1 MFQGWILFFSAIFS
15 GLIKESLPI
24 AAILAGPLTAIVVV
38 LLERFMDQREKLQ
51 DRKDMWL
58 KDHWKDLAIY
68 LENIS
73 EFGLREDNPREE
85 PKATTRGSTKEYYPE
100 DQELRTALSGY
111 NIKESGFEP
120 YCNINRFKDYHTI
133 SLSHIE
139 SGYTG
144 LYNLIEDIFSDEK
157 KYHDE
162 RSEYL
167 NDIYLDITTFMKEV
181 FPRLNK
187 RIGSNDN
194 PKRRNISSG
203 EESYDVSS
211 FLSELINSI
220 EGGSSYLSE
229 VNTNEIYCVDVKTNE
244 HDPSTIASSKEPIL
258 PKFEKEIWS
267 RLITKYGKIVKELQ
281 VEQKKIIDEE
291 SQWNNSIQDIIV
303 TYKIG
308 FSIKG
313 KCKDC
318 EKILSEKK
326 IINIRPPEI
335 NK

>member
-1 MFQGWILFFSAIFS
+1 MFQGWILFLNEIYSD
-15 GLIKESLPI
+15 LIKLEVPI
-24 AAILAGPLTAIVVV
+24 FAILAGLVTAFVTVW
-38 LLERFMDQREKLQ
+38 LERLKDQKEKLQ

-58 KDHWKDLAIY
+58 DDHWRSLIIDLKD
-68 LENIS
+68 IS
-73 EFGLREDNPREE
+73 KIKIIDLC
-85 PKATTRGSTKEYYPE
+85 
-100 DQELRTALSGY
+100 GY
-111 NIKESGFEP
+111 NIDNSGFAP
-120 YCNINRFKDYHTI
+120 YCRIELYKGDYI
-133 SLSHIE
+133 SPFSHIE
-139 SGYTG
+139 SGYSE
-144 LYNLIEDIFSDEK
+144 LYNLLENIFSDEK
-157 KYHDE
+157 RYHDKM
-162 RSEYL
+162 SKYL

-181 FPRLNK
+181 FPHLNK

-194 PKRRNISSG
+194 LKRHNISSG

-211 FLSELINSI
+211 FLTELINSI
-220 EGGSSYLSE
+220 EGGSYYLSE

-267 RLITKYGKIVKELQ
+267 RLMTKYEKIVKELQ